1 MQVQGMTVLHV
12 EDNVIDRFIVR
23 EAFAEHAPHVRV
35 VMATTAAEAVPLART
50 EHPDLILL
58 DLHLPDG
65 TGDQLLEVLRR
76 DPRCAHVPVI
86 ITSADDREATRWA
99 MARAGAYGYLTK
111 PLDTRNLVALVTGI
125 RAEAIA

>member
-12 EDNVIDRFIVR
+12 EDNVIDRLIVR
-23 EAFAEHAPHVRV
+23 EAFADLAPHVRV

-50 EHPDLILL
+50 EAPDVILL

-65 TGDQLLEVLRR
+65 TGEQLLSVLRR
-76 DPRCAHVPVI
+76 DPRCSQIPVI

-99 MARAGAYGYLTK
+99 MSRAGAYAYLTK
-111 PLDTRNLVALVTGI
+111 PLDISNLVALVTGV
-125 RAEAIA
+125 RAAAIA